1 MPSSVWGREMTNFKD
16 HERSCAKVIKGKRH
30 PANSGGRVDV
40 ESETIVAQCK
50 ERAEISF
57 PEMGR
62 LVAEMEAIGKERG
75 KLGVLFVRHK
85 AGRGFPSPGMVV
97 MSHAT
102 FEALLER
109 RTT

>member
-1 MPSSVWGREMTNFKD
+1 MTD
-16 HERSCAKVIKGKRH
+16 WRDYERKCAAVIGGKRF
-30 PANSGGRVDV
+30 AASSGGRVDI
-40 ESETIVAQCK
+40 ESDSLVAQCK

-62 LVAEMEAIGKERG
+62 LAAEMEAIGKERG